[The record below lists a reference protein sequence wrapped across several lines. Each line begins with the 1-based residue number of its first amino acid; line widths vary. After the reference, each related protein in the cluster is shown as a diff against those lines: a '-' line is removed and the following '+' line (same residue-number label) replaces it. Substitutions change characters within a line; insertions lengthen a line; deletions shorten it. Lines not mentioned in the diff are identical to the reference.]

1 MQQAW
6 VCQQFG
12 QVFGQQGPP
21 PGLQMTQGWSQ
32 VLFILVATA
41 ISLQCIFT
49 MYTPCAQ
56 CAFQRPIQHFVAP
69 RQLEQKGEW
78 NRTSTTW
85 RQRDGRYTSA
95 EICRDHSQE
104 LSRALKSSWVHRV
117 AQVQT
122 IRPERETLV
131 SQRMCCGRVHT
142 VHPHPADCGVRIS
155 SQLNILWQGTR
166 IRDRKDLQDRKK
178 KKRKEKGD
186 ERSHQ
191 DPTGDLTQPPKV
203 LQYYN
208 TVGIGWTPETD
219 SSTKVEAK
227 HINYL

>member
-1 MQQAW
+1 MDLCEPMQQAW

-95 EICRDHSQE
+95 EICRDHSQHSQE
-104 LSRALKSSWVHRV
+104 LSSAQGCTGANYTTRTRNSGLAKDVLRKSSHG
-117 AQVQT
+117 T
-122 IRPERETLV
+122 PT
-131 SQRMCCGRVHT
+131 SCGLRCE
-142 VHPHPADCGVRIS
+142 DI
-155 SQLNILWQGTR
+155 
-166 IRDRKDLQDRKK
+166 
-178 KKRKEKGD
+178 
-186 ERSHQ
+186 
-191 DPTGDLTQPPKV
+191 
-203 LQYYN
+203 
-208 TVGIGWTPETD
+208 
-219 SSTKVEAK
+219 
-227 HINYL
+227 